1 MNNEEAWN
9 ALFERYQIVDIVQR
23 EGLFRIS
30 APTIKEYREPRL
42 MTKFDFRG
50 QLPTSFAE
58 NNLSILPVT
67 RGDYIIS
74 TIETFQSLEDIP
86 NIAIEEKEIPGD
98 IESLDFSTIT
108 SESMAI
114 NCAYATGILS
124 DFCGEESLL
133 PTAEGR
139 MASDAFSFQIERTV
153 PHALPLPV
161 SVENTQI
168 EIDGGFEGKTCF
180 LLIEAKN
187 RIYKD
192 FMVRQLY
199 YPYRKWTQKI
209 KKPVLP
215 IFFQYSNGI
224 FHLRQFEVKDINN
237 YNSLIVVKEKKYRLK
252 ESDCLITFDKLFALL
267 HRVKTLPEPKG
278 VPFPQAD
285 SFERIINLCELL
297 YNKEED
303 VYTKEVLNYNMSFTG
318 QSDFTRRQV
327 DYYTNASIYLGLVKK
342 VEDASPTAFVLT
354 DLGLKILST
363 KKINERQL
371 LFIETIISHQAFARV
386 LRLYMEKG
394 ACPSIEEIV
403 EIMKTC
409 DLFNVGTEKMF
420 HRRGQTIKAW
430 VEWIIGTVEEEKSN
444 IKPHEY
450 GLFDIVR
457 DAADPDFR
465 HYKK

>member
-9 ALFERYQIVDIVQR
+9 ALFERYQIVDTIQR

-30 APTIKEYREPRL
+30 APVIKEYREPRL
-42 MTKFDFRG
+42 MTKFDFKG
-50 QLPTSFAE
+50 QLPTVFAE

-74 TIETFQSLEDIP
+74 TIETFQSLEDSP
-86 NIAIEEKEIPGD
+86 NLSIEEKEIPDD
-98 IESLDFSTIT
+98 IESLDFSAIS

-124 DFCGEESLL
+124 DFCHEESLL

-139 MASDAFSFQIERTV
+139 MASDSFSFKIDRTV
-153 PHALPLPV
+153 PYALPLPV
-161 SVENTQI
+161 FVENTQI

-187 RIYKD
+187 RLYPD

-199 YPYRKWTQKI
+199 YPYRKWAQKI

-224 FHLRQFEVKDINN
+224 FHLRQFEVRDINN

-252 ESDCLITFDKLFALL
+252 ESDCQITFDKLYALL
-267 HRVKTLPEPKG
+267 HKVKPLPEPTD

-303 VYTKEVLNYNMSFTG
+303 VYTKDVLNYNMSFTR
-318 QSDFTRRQV
+318 QADFTRRQV

-342 VEDASPTAFVLT
+342 VENVSPTAFSLT
-354 DLGLKILST
+354 DLGYKILST

-371 LFIETIISHQAFARV
+371 LFIEAIISHQAFARV
-386 LRLYMEKG
+386 LRLYMKDG
-394 ACPSIEEIV
+394 VCPSIDDIV
-403 EIMKTC
+403 EIMKTS
-409 DLFNVGTEKMF
+409 DLYNVGTDKMY

-430 VEWIIGTVEEEKSN
+430 IEWIIGTVEEDRSH
-444 IKPHEY
+444 IKPIEY
-450 GLFDIVR
+450 GLFDTGLR
-457 DAADPDFR
+457 DAAEPDYNQ
-465 HYKK
+465 HK